1 MNGTLTGE
9 PVDARTAASTVA
21 PSTGAPSTGAP
32 STGAASTGA
41 ASTGATRTGAARTGV
56 GTSRLAAGTTPR
68 GRYCVRAAGPA
79 DDDAIRAFLCDLSV
93 RSQYLRF
100 FTVVSPPSRGL
111 LRALTAGNP
120 KADILLVTD
129 ADGAVI
135 GHAMTVDAAGERAG
149 SADVGLVV
157 TDDWQGHGLGTVL
170 LRLLAQR
177 AADRGVV
184 SLVLDVLPEN
194 SRMLGIIGRHWPD
207 AERTRTL
214 DSINITAPV
223 TGAAPVPA
231 RAWAGE
237 CDAA

>member
-1 MNGTLTGE
+1 MNGTLIGA
-9 PVDARTAASTVA
+9 PAAASTIGPETVG
-21 PSTGAPSTGAP
+21 PSTAGPSTVGPSTAGP
-32 STGAASTGA
+32 STGAAGA
-41 ASTGATRTGAARTGV
+41 VVESPGL
-56 GTSRLAAGTTPR
+56 GTSRLAAGATPR

-100 FTVVSPPSRGL
+100 FTAVSPPSRGL
-111 LRALTAGNP
+111 LRALTAANP

-129 ADGAVI
+129 AHGGVI
-135 GHAMTVDAAGERAG
+135 GHAMTVDAAGERTG
-149 SADVGLVV
+149 TADVGLVV
-157 TDDWQGHGLGTVL
+157 TDDWQGLGLGTVL

-177 AADRGVV
+177 AAARGVA

-194 SRMLGIIGRHWPD
+194 SRMLGIIGRHWPG

-214 DSINITAPV
+214 DSINITAPL

-231 RAWAGE
+231 RAWAGGRN
-237 CDAA
+237 AA